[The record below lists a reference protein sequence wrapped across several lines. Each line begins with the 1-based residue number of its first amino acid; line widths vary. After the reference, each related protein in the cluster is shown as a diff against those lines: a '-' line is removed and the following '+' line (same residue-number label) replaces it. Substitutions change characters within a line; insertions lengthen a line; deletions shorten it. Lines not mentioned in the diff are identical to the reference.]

1 MTGTVQWFDESKGFG
16 QIRAEGGSEV
26 SVHYSE
32 IRCDGFRTL
41 TQGEEV
47 EFELRETEQGASS
60 RQCESALKGLPSG
73 HLWAAWTQEAQSHR
87 YRLFVRV
94 WG

>member
-26 SVHYSE
+26 FVHYSE
-32 IRCDGFRTL
+32 IRGDGFRTL

-47 EFELRETEQGASS
+47 EFELRETEQGP
-60 RQCESALKGLPSG
+60 R
-73 HLWAAWTQEAQSHR
+73 AANVNRH
-87 YRLFVRV
+87 
-94 WG
+94 